1 MLVLIVLCSNVF
13 VDLIGGSA
21 LFYLGTYCM
30 IADVSKKKS
39 EESSVVRFA
48 FINGLNH
55 IGFFL
60 GNSLAGPIKSI
71 LGLRYNFA
79 LGLLF
84 AVISAAYTIIFIKET
99 LMLQDVSTDINTN
112 HGRYTNTEYNKKPRN
127 TLS

>member
-1 MLVLIVLCSNVF
+1 MKLIVLCSNFF
-13 VDLIGGSA
+13 VDLIGGSV

-30 IADVSKKKS
+30 IADVSKRKS

-60 GNSLAGPIKSI
+60 GNSLAGPIKSN

-84 AVISAAYTIIFIKET
+84 AVISAVYTIIFIKET
-99 LMLQDVSTDINTN
+99 LIIQDDSTDINAN
-112 HGRYTNTEYNKKPRN
+112 HGRYENIIKSPGK
-127 TLS
+127 LK

>member
-1 MLVLIVLCSNVF
+1 MLVFSVLCSNVSI
-13 VDLIGGSA
+13 DLIGGSA

-30 IADVSKKKS
+30 IADVSKRKS

-60 GNSLAGPIKSI
+60 GNSLAGPIKSNV
-71 LGLRYNFA
+71 GLRYNFA

-99 LMLQDVSTDINTN
+99 LMIPDVSTDINDN
-112 HGRYTNTEYNKKPRN
+112 HGRYENTIKGEG
-127 TLS
+127 TLQ

>member
-1 MLVLIVLCSNVF
+1 MFKFFI
-13 VDLIGGSA
+13 DLIGGSA

-30 IADVSKKKS
+30 IADVSKRES

-60 GNSLAGPIKSI
+60 GNSLAGPIKSN

-99 LMLQDVSTDINTN
+99 LMVQNVSTDTN
-112 HGRYTNTEYNKKPRN
+112 ATRGRYENAMEGRG
-127 TLS
+127 TL

>member
-1 MLVLIVLCSNVF
+1 MLILIVLFSNVF
-13 VDLIGGSA
+13 TDLIGGGV

-30 IADVSKKKS
+30 IADVSKRKS

-60 GNSLAGPIKSI
+60 GNSLAGPIKSS

-84 AVISAAYTIIFIKET
+84 AVISAAYTIIFVKET
-99 LMLQDVSTDINTN
+99 LIIHEDVIDING
-112 HGRYTNTEYNKKPRN
+112 HQGKFKNTTKSQG
-127 TLS
+127 TLQ

>member
-30 IADVSKKKS
+30 IADVSKRKS
-39 EESSVVRFA
+39 EDSSVVRFA

-60 GNSLAGPIKSI
+60 GNSLAGPIKSN

-99 LMLQDVSTDINTN
+99 LIIQDGSTDIYANNGKYKNTIKSP
-112 HGRYTNTEYNKKPRN
+112 GK
-127 TLS
+127 LQ